1 MDKRQL
7 VDGCKRGDSASVEAL
22 YRSYSG
28 KLMGICRHY
37 VDSQEVAEDLLHDA
51 FIVILSSIGTG
62 KPAPDCP
69 SGRAPT
75 DGKPAPDCPS
85 GRAPTE
91 PGSRTSPPA
100 RLSISRKMITF
111 AE

>member
-51 FIVILSSIGTG
+51 FIVILSSIGQL
-62 KPAPDCP
+62 KNPDKLDAWK
-69 SGRAPT
+69 RWTIYIA
-75 DGKPAPDCPS
+75 
-85 GRAPTE
+85 
-91 PGSRTSPPA
+91 
-100 RLSISRKMITF
+100 
-111 AE
+111 

>member
-37 VDSQEVAEDLLHDA
+37 VDSQEVAEDLLHYA
-51 FIVILSSIGTG
+51 FIVILSSIGT
-62 KPAPDCP
+62 
-69 SGRAPT
+69 
-75 DGKPAPDCPS
+75 GKPAPDCPS